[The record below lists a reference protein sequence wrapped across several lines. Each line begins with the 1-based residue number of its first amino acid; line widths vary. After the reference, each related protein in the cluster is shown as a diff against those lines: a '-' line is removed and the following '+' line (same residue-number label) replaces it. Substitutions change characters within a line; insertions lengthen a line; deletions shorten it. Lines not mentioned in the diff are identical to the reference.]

1 MLGTSLLP
9 VICSKAHVLFVF
21 FALSGSTCAWWCPM
35 RPHCT
40 QHDMYLKRG
49 RNCIQIAITWNH
61 LPVLM
66 GSAYF
71 FRYMC
76 CLCVLCVIF
85 VVVALIC
92 FVLCL
97 VYSMLPV
104 SLDCPVLIDLSVFSN
119 VGISIISLSKTM
131 ITEWIMPT
139 ATDIYRHMYR
149 PCDNTSCANNKT
161 CMYGVVS

>member
-9 VICSKAHVLFVF
+9 VVCSKAHVLFVL
-21 FALSGSTCAWWCPM
+21 FALSGSTCALWCPM

-40 QHDMYLKRG
+40 QHGRYLIRG
-49 RNCIQIAITWNH
+49 RHYIHIAITWNH
-61 LPVLM
+61 PRVLM
-66 GSAYF
+66 GSAYL

-76 CLCVLCVIF
+76 SLCVLCVIF
-85 VVVALIC
+85 VVVVLIC

-104 SLDCPVLIDLSVFSN
+104 SLDCPVLIGLSVFSN
-119 VGISIISLSKTM
+119 VGIQIMSLSKTM

-139 ATDIYRHMYR
+139 ATNIYRHRYR
-149 PCDNTSCANNKT
+149 PCDNTSCGNNQT